1 MNQPRNASGLFAMAF
16 MAMTLLL
23 GPITPGL
30 ARDAD
35 TEEVAKA
42 RERIAEVAKEMIKNA
57 EAVKKDLGSDEVAED
72 DVALD
77 LMRYATFR
85 TAGTF
90 FSTWSA
96 DKKLT
101 RPDRPKCF
109 LEDGAAETSLA
120 TQIANDEFLISF
132 VQEGHL
138 YEVAAGIAEQICQTF
153 GPQIVRPLI
162 RQAEEGLPAGME
174 PATPVATK

>member
-1 MNQPRNASGLFAMAF
+1 MIQPGNAVRLCGGIFLATI
-16 MAMTLLL
+16 TLLATMAPV
-23 GPITPGL
+23 GAGE
-30 ARDAD
+30 AD

-42 RERIAEVAKEMIKNA
+42 RERIADVAKEMIKNA
-57 EAVKKDLGSDEVAED
+57 EAVKKELGLDEVAEE

-101 RPDRPKCF
+101 RPDKPKCF
-109 LEDGAAETSLA
+109 LEDGAAESSLA

-138 YEVAAGIAEQICQTF
+138 YEVAAGIAEQICGTF

-162 RQAEEGLPAGME
+162 KQAEEGLPAGMQ
-174 PATPVATK
+174 PATPVATR